1 MTFKIADHILSP
13 LGQNTDENYAAVLN
27 YQSGVR
33 GCGGLSVVLPKIS
46 ASLFSEEQKSSL
58 RIDGLS
64 RFESMVVRSVSEAVS
79 QCGAD
84 LSKAKVVFILST
96 TKGNIEQLTVA
107 DPFERYYPGISAQH
121 ILDVLGLQASPIVV
135 CNACISGLSA
145 LILASRLLDIAAYD
159 YAIVCGADCQS
170 PFIISGFQSLQAL
183 SADACRPFDIERTGL
198 NLGEAAA
205 TMILSRRPSKPDDW
219 GIAAGC
225 IRNDAYHIS
234 APSKKGDG
242 ALLAL
247 QSVLHDTDP
256 SALAV
261 VNAHGT
267 ATMFNDQMESVA
279 IDRAGLSAIPV
290 NSLKG
295 YFGHTMG
302 AAGILETI
310 ITMRATDDHIA
321 LGTKGFAE
329 PGVSGH
335 IRLSS
340 EHQPTTGRN
349 FVKMLSGFGGCNAA
363 LLVEEGVSRKE
374 ERGKRNEN
382 SLKADMQQQNTSP
395 SSFLLPPSSK
405 HSVLILPNAVELDG
419 HRLPIEAQGK
429 DLLTAIYRQYVGDYP
444 KFYKMDPL
452 SRLGFVATELLLAA
466 ERASC
471 QHQEQNPE
479 TERSDRAVVFF
490 NRSSTVVTDRHY
502 LQTIIRPDDY
512 FPSPSLFVYTLP
524 NIVTGEIAI
533 RHHYHGETSFYLLP
547 SRDEEVMAQVVQ
559 ATLADAETTSLISG
573 WIDYTGDQ
581 EFIADLTLQ
590 EK

>member
-219 GIAAGC
+219 GIAAGY

-340 EHQPTTGRN
+340 EHQPTTGHN

-363 LLVEEGVSRKE
+363 LL
-374 ERGKRNEN
+374 
-382 SLKADMQQQNTSP
+382 ADKSP
-395 SSFLLPPSSK
+395 TTRESTGRWTPATT
-405 HSVLILPNAVELDG
+405 HSVLLQPDGVEVDG
-419 HRLPIEAQGK
+419 RSLPIEAQGK
-429 DLLTAIYRQYVGDYP
+429 DLLTALYRQYVGDYP

-466 ERASC
+466 ERASG

-479 TERSDRAVVFF
+479 TDRSDRAVVFF

-502 LQTIIRPDDY
+502 LQTIVRPDDY

-547 SRDEEVMAQVVQ
+547 SRDEAVMAQVVQ

>member
-1 MTFKIADHILSP
+1 MTYKITDHILSP
-13 LGQNTDENYAAVLN
+13 LGQTTDENFAAVLH
-27 YQSGVR
+27 YQSALKRHDSYPGI
-33 GCGGLSVVLPKIS
+33 PAPFT
-46 ASLFSEEQKSSL
+46 ASLFNEEQRAAL
-58 RIDGLS
+58 RIDGLT
-64 RFESMVVRSVSEAVS
+64 RFESMVVHSVRGAVS

-96 TKGNIEQLTVA
+96 TKGNIEQLTDA
-107 DPFERYYPGISAQH
+107 APFEHYYPGISAQH
-121 ILDVLGLQASPIVV
+121 ILEILGLQATPIVV

-145 LILASRLLDIAAYD
+145 LILASRLLESSAYD
-159 YAIVCGADCQS
+159 FAIVCGADCQS

-205 TMILSRRPSKPDDW
+205 TMILSHRPSKPDDW
-219 GIAAGC
+219 GIAAGS

-310 ITMRATDDHIA
+310 ITMRATDNHIV
-321 LGTKGFAE
+321 LGTRGFDK

-340 EHQPTTGRN
+340 DHQPTTGHK

-363 LLVEEGVSRKE
+363 LLVD
-374 ERGKRNEN
+374 KRP
-382 SLKADMQQQNTSP
+382 QTSETIEKWTP
-395 SSFLLPPSSK
+395 ATS
-405 HSVLILPNAVELDG
+405 HSVRLQPDSVEVDG
-419 HRLPIEAQGK
+419 RRLPVETHGK
-429 DLLTAIYRQYVGDYP
+429 DLLTALYRQYVGDYP

-466 ERASC
+466 EKASG
-471 QHQEQNPE
+471 QEQEQKPE
-479 TERSDRAVVFF
+479 TDRSDRAVVFF
-490 NRSSTVVTDRHY
+490 NRSSSVVTDRHY
-502 LQTIIRPDDY
+502 LQTIVRPDDY

-547 SRDEEVMAQVVQ
+547 SRDEAVMAQVVQ
-559 ATLADAETTSLISG
+559 ATLADAETASVISG

-590 EK
+590 KK